1 MSDIFFFFSFSVRKV
16 FVIYRHM
23 RIIVFLMHDGAISP
37 PDEDGIK
44 EGLLLA
50 ISCAPI
56 TSFLHFEGI
65 PRVRE
70 WKLNQAR

>member
-1 MSDIFFFFSFSVRKV
+1 
-16 FVIYRHM
+16 M

-37 PDEDGIK
+37 PDEDGKK

-56 TSFLHFEGI
+56 TSFLYFEGI